1 MKVKGDKVVLAL
13 GMVPEAGLIDRISEG
28 VPEVYMIGDCV
39 EAGLVGKA
47 TRDGYRIGSTI

>member
-1 MKVKGDKVVLAL
+1 MKGDKVVLAL

>member
-1 MKVKGDKVVLAL
+1 MLAL
-13 GMVPEAGLIDRISEG
+13 GMVPEAGLIERIPEG

-47 TRDGYRIGSTI
+47 TRDGYQIGSSI

>member
-13 GMVPEAGLIDRISEG
+13 GMVLEVGLIDRISEG

-47 TRDGYRIGSTI
+47 TRDGYRIGSII